1 MRPASPKYD
10 ERSFFYTTPAA
21 FKPAALSGR
30 PQTQWATEGT
40 FLGAAPQQL
49 AQRPNAQSASQAAS
63 PLVLDTHQQP
73 RQQQQQ
79 QQQQEPQIQSKAKS
93 AGTHKVSPDG
103 LAFGRFDTLGMLVHF
118 S

>member
-49 AQRPNAQSASQAAS
+49 PQHPTAQSASQAAG
-63 PLVLDTHQQP
+63 PLLLDTHQQP

-79 QQQQEPQIQSKAKS
+79 QQQEPQNQSKAKS
-93 AGTHKVSPDG
+93 AGMHEVSPDG
-103 LAFGRFDTLGMLVHF
+103 LVFGRFDTLGMLVH
-118 S
+118 SS